1 MTPTNTKFKTTT
13 EVLAFAATLP
23 GITVVGGKY
32 HAKAPTDLFNLYGSR
47 GFEIAA
53 GGLGTGR
60 RNAFTIIPY
69 GSTEEEAK
77 AKILALIARATK
89 DHESVVAA
97 EKIAEAAMIRRK
109 AAEEAAVEDWKGKLR
124 IARGGKPWDNL
135 PGELA
140 FRMIGTAQLLEAR
153 TAYPLSIRVPLPA
166 DLCARAAFLANL
178 DTFLAAN
185 LP

>member
-1 MTPTNTKFKTTT
+1 MTTTNTKFKTAT

-32 HAKAPTDLFNLYGSR
+32 QAKAPTDLFNLYGSR

-53 GGLGTGR
+53 GGLSTGR

-69 GSTEEEAK
+69 GATEEEAK

-97 EKIAEAAMIRRK
+97 EKIAEAARIRGK
-109 AAEEAAVEDWKGKLR
+109 AAEEAAVADWRGKLR
-124 IARGGKPWDNL
+124 VARGGKPDEQL
-135 PGELA
+135 TDETR
-140 FRMIGTAQLLEAR
+140 FRILSDYQLLEAR
-153 TAYPLSIRVPLPA
+153 TAYPLSIRVPLPT
-166 DLCARAAFLANL
+166 DLDARAAFLAKL
-178 DTFLAAN
+178 ETFLAAN
-185 LP
+185 L